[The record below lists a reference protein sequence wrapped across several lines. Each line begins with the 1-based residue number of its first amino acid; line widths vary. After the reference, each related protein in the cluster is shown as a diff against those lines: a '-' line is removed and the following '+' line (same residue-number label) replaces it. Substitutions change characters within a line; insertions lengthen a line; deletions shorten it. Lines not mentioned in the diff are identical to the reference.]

1 MFAENV
7 VPISEMVGRIPELY
21 AWLTYS
27 AEKTGALKHLCWA
40 MPPAD
45 SGSWLAHIDVLKRA
59 EQSVSDEAP
68 PVEEPSKVIK
78 LKFRDHVEEV
88 LSKRDESDNKKDL
101 S

>member
-7 VPISEMVGRIPELY
+7 VPLSEVVGRIPELY

-27 AEKTGALKHLCWA
+27 AEKAGVLKHLCWA

-45 SGSWLAHIDVLKRA
+45 HSSWLAHIDVLKRA
-59 EQSVSDEAP
+59 EHSAIDESP
-68 PVEEPSKVIK
+68 PVEEPAKVIK

-88 LSKRDESDNKKDL
+88 LSKKDESDNEKE